1 MAEQQ
6 NPTTFSV
13 PQDGTVTQLLEIGSR
28 GLLYFEYFE
37 PRYRRYVK
45 NPPPGF
51 LDYATLHERFY
62 QQNGMSEDKIRNTA
76 DTLKEVLESA
86 RTQHERQKTLA
97 QGLPSIWSG
106 DAATVASNMLATQLS
121 MVESDITAVQHIWEA
136 LDKAPQELRKAVRDK
151 AEIVLQIL
159 ENGVDIKIDGKSV
172 EDVDTILAGAEGLG
186 LTTIYSTDSAISKLE
201 RIFPDLREGVQD
213 RLYRIAGAGILGTGS
228 RYDGSVKN
236 RCRHWLDNVFKPDY
250 ERKTTL
256 FVDTCKATD
265 DLVNGVYGIVISAF
279 EGLSE
284 APYPCPQGTPR
295 TQTSQ
300 QPQTPSTGTP
310 TNTGTPVGTGTP
322 TVPSTTQATTT
333 DNPLNTLSSL
343 GQNALPTIEQLG
355 TQAASMAAGIG
366 QGLEQ
371 LMGTVGQDVGDT
383 VASTLEQLRA
393 EAEKYIDTDGD
404 GTTDAED
411 TDDDGDGTPDDS
423 TDAGPDKD
431 EDKGDGEDEDKGLE
445 LAGRQVK
452 LEMGP
457 DGQLKLMLT
466 DAAGKTEEYKL
477 ELDESGKPVL
487 VGEESPDK
495 QDDPATTHSGEQ
507 PTESGATQQQ
517 PTGQPA
523 VPPSSPTGRKDED
536 GEHQPQF
543 TASPENRPESEPEPE
558 ARPPAP
564 PAVDTG
570 ARLAEA
576 GPL

>member
-6 NPTTFSV
+6 GVTAFSV

-45 NPPPGF
+45 SLPPGF
-51 LDYATLHERFY
+51 LDYAALHERFY

-76 DTLKEVLESA
+76 DTLKQVLESA
-86 RTQHERQKTLA
+86 RTQHGRQQTLA
-97 QGLPSIWSG
+97 QRLPSIWSG
-106 DAATVASNMLATQLS
+106 DAATAASDMLATQLS
-121 MVESDITAVQHIWEA
+121 MAESDITAVQHIWEA

-186 LTTIYSTDSAISKLE
+186 PTTIYSTDSAISKLE

-250 ERKTTL
+250 ERKTAL
-256 FVDTCKATD
+256 FVDMCKATD

-284 APYPCPQGTPR
+284 APYPCPQVTPR

-300 QPQTPSTGTP
+300 QPQTQQPRTPSTGIP
-310 TNTGTPVGTGTP
+310 TDTGTPVGTDTP

-333 DNPLNTLSSL
+333 DNPLSTLSSL
-343 GQNALPTIEQLG
+343 GQNALSTIEQLG

-371 LMGTVGQDVGDT
+371 LMGTVDQDVGDT

-466 DAAGKTEEYKL
+466 DAAGKTEEYKV

-487 VGEESPDK
+487 VGEESPNE
-495 QDDPATTHSGEQ
+495 QDDPAITHPGEQ
-507 PTESGATQQQ
+507 PTESGGTRQQ
-517 PTGQPA
+517 PTGPQGP
-523 VPPSSPTGRKDED
+523 PTGRKDED
-536 GEHQPQF
+536 GEYQPQF
-543 TASPENRPESEPEPE
+543 TVPHENQPEPEPE

-564 PAVDTG
+564 PAVDAG